1 MNNRF
6 KLKREHEN
14 SQIITKDKHGND
26 VLITKH
32 EFNDY
37 FAELMLANNLGHLI
51 EINPIYSEAIES
63 EKKTFTQVT
72 EGVIALTSNPLLIE
86 SEQPKPMPKKRGLR
100 SDAGKPRQQKV

>member
-26 VLITKH
+26 ILITKH

-37 FAELMLANNLGHLI
+37 FAECMLANNLGHLI
-51 EINPIYSEAIES
+51 EINPLYKEIED
-63 EKKTFTQVT
+63 EKKTFNQVS
-72 EGVIALTSNPLLIE
+72 EGVIVLTSNPLQTE
-86 SEQPKPMPKKRGLR
+86 SKPQEQTQKEKTSNSKGGKQRTPK
-100 SDAGKPRQQKV
+100 A